1 MIVIRC
7 ALHTLV
13 GFRVVDVRRS
23 VRSSTGIR
31 LGSLLEWRGEGGACV

>member
-13 GFRVVDVRRS
+13 GFRVVNVRQS
-23 VRSSTGIR
+23 VRSSTDIR
-31 LGSLLEWRGEGGACV
+31 LGSLLEWRGEEEACV